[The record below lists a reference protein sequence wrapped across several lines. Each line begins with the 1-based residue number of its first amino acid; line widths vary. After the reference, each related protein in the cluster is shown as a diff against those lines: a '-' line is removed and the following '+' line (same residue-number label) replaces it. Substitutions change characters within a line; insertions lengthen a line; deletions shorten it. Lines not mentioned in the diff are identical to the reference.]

1 MAREWPAEPLPACSN
16 PAGTL
21 EIRLTGTNT
30 MANKKTDK
38 DIVTVVGANVEDVRK
53 LGMLEVMWQAYE
65 ANGGQDWMNR
75 WTASYPHTP

>member
-1 MAREWPAEPLPACSN
+1 
-16 PAGTL
+16 
-21 EIRLTGTNT
+21 